1 MATTVAR
8 QIPRAAR
15 RPRGLTRFA
24 GGALAAALAALVY
37 VNALDNPFVYD
48 DRDTVVENPSLAD
61 LSNVRF
67 ILTHSPFR
75 PVVNASYALDR
86 AVWGNEPFGFH
97 VTNVLLHA
105 CVVLLL
111 YAFLRHAITD
121 ARRRSALDA
130 PADAWIACAGATLYG
145 VHPLMTEAVG
155 YVSGRSELLCAAF
168 VLAAMLRARRAMVSS
183 APGWIW
189 ATAAIFAVLGV
200 LSKEVAV
207 VIPVLIVAYDWL
219 VLPGDAAARARRTWR
234 LYVPAAV
241 LLALVAAY
249 RLSMVAGPVSTQS
262 PLLNL
267 WTQAIVVWRYLGMLF
282 VPAGQSVMHG
292 VHTATSA
299 ADPKALLAVAGL
311 VCLLAGALAVRRTL
325 PLVSFGVVWFLAA
338 LAPSSSVVALREGMA
353 EHRTYLASAGI
364 FMALAGVAASS
375 RRLSRTRVPPARYA
389 AALAAICLVLAV
401 LTVRRNAV
409 WGSPALLWREATVHA
424 AGMWEPHYA
433 LADTLRESGDCA
445 SAAVEYARVVSMRPH
460 HRDAHTNHGICL
472 AELGRLEEA
481 EAAFR
486 RALEIDPGFARGYT
500 NLGAL
505 AIVARQPDRARD
517 FYRRALE
524 VDPRNVLARMQ
535 LARLYETVYR
545 DFHAAVRMC
554 GEARAIAPATPG
566 VVQCME
572 RNDRLAAEA
581 AGR

>member
-8 QIPRAAR
+8 QRPRAAR

-61 LSNVRF
+61 LSNIRF

-86 AVWGNEPFGFH
+86 AIWGDGPLGFH
-97 VTNVLLHA
+97 VTSVVLHA

-111 YAFLRHAITD
+111 HAFLRRALAD
-121 ARRRSALDA
+121 ARRGAGGD
-130 PADAWIACAGATLYG
+130 PADGWIACAGATLYG

-155 YVSGRSELLCAAF
+155 YISGRSELLCAAF
-168 VLAAMLRARRAMVSS
+168 VLAAMLRARRAMLSP
-183 APGWIW
+183 APGLIW
-189 ATAAIFAVLGV
+189 ASAAIFAVLGV

-219 VLPGDAAARARRTWR
+219 VLPGDTAARARRTWR
-234 LYVPAAV
+234 LYVPAAA
-241 LLALVAAY
+241 LLGLLAAY
-249 RLSMVAGPVSTQS
+249 RLSVVAGPVSTQS

-267 WTQAIVVWRYLGMLF
+267 WTQAIVVWRYLGLLF
-282 VPAGQSVMHG
+282 VPVGQAVMHG

-299 ADPKALLAVAGL
+299 ADPKGLLAAAGL
-311 VCLLAGALAVRRTL
+311 VCLAVGALAVRRTL

-338 LAPSSSVVALREGMA
+338 IAPSSSVVALREGMA

-364 FMALAGVAASS
+364 FMALAGIAASN
-375 RRLSRTRVPPARYA
+375 RRLIGTRVPPGRYA
-389 AALAAICLVLAV
+389 AALAVICLVLAV

-409 WGSPALLWREATVHA
+409 WASPALLWREATVHA

-445 SAAVEYARVVSMRPH
+445 SAVVEYARVVTMRPH

-472 AELGRLEEA
+472 AGLGRLEEA

-486 RALEIDPGFARGYT
+486 RALDIDPGFARGYT

-505 AIVARQPDRARD
+505 AIVAREPDRARE

-566 VVQCME
+566 VEQCME

-581 AGR
+581 ARR